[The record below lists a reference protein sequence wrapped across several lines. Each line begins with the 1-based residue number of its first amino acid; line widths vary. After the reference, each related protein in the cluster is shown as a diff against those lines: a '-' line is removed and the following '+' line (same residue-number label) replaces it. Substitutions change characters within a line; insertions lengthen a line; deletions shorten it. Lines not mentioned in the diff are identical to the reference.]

1 MLSGPTHMLV
11 FTKSQKQIQIFS
23 KERII
28 VVKRMTKKRKGLYSS
43 GTPEPDQRH

>member
-28 VVKRMTKKRKGLYSS
+28 VVKRMTKERKGLYSS